1 MEGKSKSINN
11 RLWRARKQAGLEQKQ
26 VAYLLGH
33 KTTDQ
38 ISRYER
44 GARMPSFQ
52 TALKLELIYRTPL
65 HCLFPEHYA
74 GFREDISERLKRF
87 NISNLQMEVL
97 PEENNHLCTA
107 LAALDKSKLT
117 ENETDCARKHAVA
130 LHKKLSEG
138 INRTKSTND

>member
-1 MEGKSKSINN
+1 MEGKPKSINN

-44 GARMPSFQ
+44 GARTPSFQ

-65 HCLFPEHYA
+65 HRLFPEHCDD
-74 GFREDISERLKRF
+74 FREEISKRLKQF
-87 NISNLQMEVL
+87 NVSAVQKEVL
-97 PEENNHLCTA
+97 PEENDHLCTV
-107 LAALDKSKLT
+107 LAGLDKSKLT
-117 ENETDCARKHAVA
+117 DDEIDATRKHAIT
-130 LHKKLSEG
+130 LHQKLSEG
-138 INRTKSTND
+138 ISRKKLPND